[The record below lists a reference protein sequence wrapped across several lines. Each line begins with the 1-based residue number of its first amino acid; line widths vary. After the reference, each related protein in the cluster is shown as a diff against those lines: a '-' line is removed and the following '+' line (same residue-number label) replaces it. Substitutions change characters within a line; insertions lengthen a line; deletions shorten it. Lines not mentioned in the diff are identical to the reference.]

1 MDQENEALQEI
12 CRKIDDGTIKNRKD
26 LSSAKRMVAI
36 KYKLK
41 RIVKNSDIIFFYGK
55 SVDFLQRKPT
65 RTMSGVAI
73 VAVMARPANCPH
85 GKCTFCPGG
94 PENDS
99 PQSYTGHEPAAMRAI
114 QNKYHPFL
122 QTYKRIEQLRAI
134 GHPTDKIELIIM
146 GGTFPSQ
153 DLDYQEYFVRECLSA
168 MNFYSSDVLASSIEN
183 CLFFPSTDVS
193 LKEARLLLSKRPLLL
208 EKAQKLNEKAQNRCV
223 GMTFETRPDWA
234 FEPQIK
240 RMLAYGGTRVEL
252 GVQTVYDFIYSK
264 IKRGHTTRDTKHA
277 TALLKDQGFK
287 INYHMMPG
295 LPGSNQGRDLRMFER
310 IFTDP
315 DYCPDMVKI
324 YTCLV
329 MERTPLHD
337 KYLAGEFV
345 PYTTEQTVDFI
356 IKAKLSMPP
365 WVRTMRI
372 QRDIPTT
379 LVAAGGDKSNIGQ
392 IVEEEMKRRHI
403 SCKCIRCREMGLK
416 VYKEGIIPR
425 EQDIKLVKRKY
436 NASGGKEIFLSYEDT
451 KNDAIIGFLR
461 MRIPGGNVFK
471 KEITDATAL
480 VRELHVYGPL
490 TPIGDTKKTWW
501 QHKGY
506 GNKLLK
512 AAEDMAREKYDKDKM
527 VIISGIGVREY
538 YRRFGYKKDGPYVSK
553 NLKL

>member
-1 MDQENEALQEI
+1 MEQENEALQEI

-41 RIVKNSDIIFFYGK
+41 RIVKNSDIISFYGG

-73 VAVMARPANCPH
+73 VAVMARPARCPH

-183 CLFFPSTDVS
+183 CLFFPSTDAS
-193 LKEARLLLSKRPLLL
+193 LKEARALLSKRPLLL
-208 EKAQKLNEKAQNRCV
+208 EKAQKINEKAHNRCV

-234 FEPQIK
+234 FEPQIE

-264 IKRGHTTRDTKHA
+264 IKRGHTTRDTKRA

-295 LPGSNQGRDLRMFER
+295 LPGSNTGRDLRMFER

-329 MERTPLHD
+329 MEKTPLHD
-337 KYLAGEFV
+337 NYLAGDFI

-356 IKAKLSMPP
+356 IKAKLLMPP

-379 LVAAGGDKSNIGQ
+379 LVAAGSDKSNIGQ
-392 IVEEEMKRRHI
+392 IVQEEMKRRRI

-461 MRIPGGNVFK
+461 MRLPGEHVFR

-480 VRELHVYGPL
+480 VRELHIYGPL
-490 TPIGDTKKTWW
+490 APIGSTKKTWW

-512 AAEDMAREKYDKDKM
+512 AAEDMARENYDRDKM

-538 YRRFGYKKDGPYVSK
+538 YRRFDYQKDGPYVSK
-553 NLKL
+553 SLKL